1 MNFILGVEKFI
12 KADRQ
17 LSSQAAKKATAFT
30 LAEVKGV
37 PSPRGRVRVG
47 VIQKTAFTLAE
58 VLITLG
64 VIGVVAAMTLPVLI
78 QHHRKQVVVTKLK
91 HMYSTMNQAIRLSE
105 AQNGEASIWAL
116 DCTTQACNSDI
127 IMDWFNTYLK
137 DYLKVTKV
145 VPDNNNGIYAYLPNG
160 SILQIEDNFYDMDLL
175 LSEKTIQDR
184 KNGTNYFQFRF
195 NPVLLKGQVASQ
207 NKYTIKTTFEPFAW
221 NWDGT
226 REKLIETC
234 GRTGSFCTKLIQYDG
249 WQISNDYPKK
259 L

>member
-17 LSSQAAKKATAFT
+17 LSSQAAKKA
-30 LAEVKGV
+30 
-37 PSPRGRVRVG
+37 
-47 VIQKTAFTLAE
+47 TAFTLAE

-116 DCTTQACNSDI
+116 DCTTQTCNSDMI
-127 IMDWFNTYLK
+127 TDWFNTYLK

-160 SILQIEDNFYDMDLL
+160 SILRIEKNFYDMDFLL
-175 LSEKTIQDR
+175 NENAIQER
-184 KNGTNYFQFRF
+184 KGGINFFAFRF
-195 NPVLLKGQVASQ
+195 NPVLRKGQPIEA
-207 NKYTIKTTFEPFAW
+207 NKYTINTTFEPYTFD
-221 NWDGT
+221 WDGT
-226 REKLIETC
+226 REGLVEGCNKEDGNL
-234 GRTGSFCTKLIQYDG
+234 CTKLIQYDG
-249 WQISNDYPKK
+249 WQISKDYPKK